1 MLLSRF
7 QYKTPDRSKEAEFN
21 KWRPFIQLRVQ
32 NVLIYWIDEHFYY
45 FEKDSELRERFEE
58 ALLAADSIGT
68 GKRGVILK
76 DIYLNMVTSKNSFLM
91 DKASWSAMMRN
102 KAA

>member
-1 MLLSRF
+1 MRLESVSD
-7 QYKTPDRSKEAEFN
+7 T
-21 KWRPFIQLRVQ
+21 
-32 NVLIYWIDEHFYY
+32 
-45 FEKDSELRERFEE
+45 
-58 ALLAADSIGT
+58 ADSIGT